1 MGFEPTTATL
11 EGWSSSAEL
20 LPLEALRDP
29 SRSAVIIAGRRGG
42 VYRVSYTASPPLNW
56 FDRLTM
62 SGGDNTH
69 CHSERSEESKSVG
82 PLSVQVYPNRA
93 NRFYVQDCVSFVR
106 MQTAFAQ
113 WLGILRRFTP
123 QNDRRRAPCH
133 SERSEESRASDRS
146 AFRSTQIGLL
156 RFYVQ
161 ACESRLSECTHSIR
175 GSPGILRRFTPQN
188 DKRRAP
194 CHSERSEGASDRSA
208 FRSTQI

>member
-69 CHSERSEESKSVG
+69 CHSEPFGYAQGKLREESKASG
-82 PLSVQVYPNRA
+82 PLSVQVYQIRSTDSMC
-93 NRFYVQDCVSFVR
+93 RLRVSFVR
-106 MQTAFAQ
+106 MQT
-113 WLGILRRFTP
+113 
-123 QNDRRRAPCH
+123 
-133 SERSEESRASDRS
+133 
-146 AFRSTQIGLL
+146 
-156 RFYVQ
+156 
-161 ACESRLSECTHSIR
+161 
-175 GSPGILRRFTPQN
+175 
-188 DKRRAP
+188 
-194 CHSERSEGASDRSA
+194 
-208 FRSTQI
+208 